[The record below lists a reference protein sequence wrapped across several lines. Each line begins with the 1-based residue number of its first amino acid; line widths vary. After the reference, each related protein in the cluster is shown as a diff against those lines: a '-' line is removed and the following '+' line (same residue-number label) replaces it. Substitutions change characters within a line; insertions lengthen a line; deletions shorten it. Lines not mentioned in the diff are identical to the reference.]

1 MKKIL
6 FIAAVVAMAACNSKT
21 ESKTESTT
29 GGDSTMAADVKY
41 PYEILNSSKFEMAD
55 PKYGQM
61 VLELWKDWDNANLLN
76 HKDYFGDSVEMN
88 FADGSSMHAERDS
101 VLAAAQGFRNS
112 FAKAESRV
120 FSITALRSLD
130 KDENWGL
137 VWGMEIDT
145 DRKGKVDSF
154 YLQEAWRFNKA
165 GKTDLMYQYK
175 QKPPPPAKK

>member
-1 MKKIL
+1 MKKMLIV
-6 FIAAVVAMAACNSKT
+6 AAVVAMASCNSKT
-21 ESKTESTT
+21 DSKTESTM
-29 GGDSTMAADVKY
+29 GADSTKVADVKY

-61 VLELWKDWDNANLLN
+61 VLELWKDWDNGNLSN
-76 HKDYFGDSVEMN
+76 HKDYFADSVEMN
-88 FADGSSMHAERDS
+88 FADGSSIHSVRDS
-101 VLAAAQGFRNS
+101 VTTSAQAYRNS

-120 FSITALRSLD
+120 FSITALRSID

-145 DRKGKVDSF
+145 DKKGKVDSF

-175 QKPPPPAKK
+175 QNAPPPAKK